1 MTVRGF
7 AAGLALLLAGCPG
20 PGAPAPTASL
30 RLVRVGAQREAVV
43 ACVASLTG
51 WTPALAGKLVDRA
64 PTTLPG
70 LTPEAAHRGA
80 GALEALGAEVRV
92 LPTGE

>member
-1 MTVRGF
+1 MR
-7 AAGLALLLAGCPG
+7 ALAGLVLLLLAGCPG
-20 PGAPAPTASL
+20 PPPPPTASL
-30 RLVRVGAQREAVV
+30 RLVRVGDRRDAVV

-51 WTPALAGKLVDRA
+51 WTPALAAKLVDRA

-70 LTPEAAHRGA
+70 LAPEAARAGA
-80 GALEALGAEVRV
+80 GALEALGAEVLV

>member
-1 MTVRGF
+1 MRRLLVV
-7 AAGLALLLAGCPG
+7 LALVLAGCP
-20 PGAPAPTASL
+20 PAPAAPTASI
-30 RLVRVGAQREAVV
+30 RLVRVGGQRDAVV

-51 WTPALAGKLVDRA
+51 WTPALAGRLVDRA

-70 LTPEAAHRGA
+70 LAPGAARSGA
-80 GALEALGAEVRV
+80 GALEALGAEVLV

>member
-1 MTVRGF
+1 VR
-7 AAGLALLLAGCPG
+7 ALLSGLVLLLAGCPG
-20 PGAPAPTASL
+20 PTPAPTASI
-30 RLVRVGAQREAVV
+30 RLVRVGSQRDAVV

-70 LTPEAAHRGA
+70 LAPEAVRSGA
-80 GALEALGAEVRV
+80 GALEALGAEVLV

>member
-1 MTVRGF
+1 MR
-7 AAGLALLLAGCPG
+7 ALAGLALLLLVLAGCPG
-20 PGAPAPTASL
+20 PTPGRSTTSL
-30 RLVRVGAQREAVV
+30 RLVRVGDRRDAVV

-70 LTPEAAHRGA
+70 LTPEAARSGA
-80 GALEALGAEVRV
+80 GALEALGAEVLV